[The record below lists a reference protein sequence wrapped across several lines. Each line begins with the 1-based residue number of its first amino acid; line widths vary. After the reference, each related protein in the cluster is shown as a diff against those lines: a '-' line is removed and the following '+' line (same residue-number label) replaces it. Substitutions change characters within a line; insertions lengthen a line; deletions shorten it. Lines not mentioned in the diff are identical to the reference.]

1 MKEKIIKILRKLQKY
16 TKTDMVYLAKGTF
29 WLFFSKIGLALIS
42 FASMLAFANWL
53 PKESFGTYQ
62 FILSTISILAIST
75 LPGINTAIVKSI
87 AQKKEGVLQAAV
99 KERIKWGY
107 LGSLLALVLS
117 LWYFLHDNNILTI
130 AFLLTA
136 VFLPFKAAFNTF
148 EAFWSSRKRFDLRA
162 KYSLIVA
169 GISTSLTILTIYL
182 TNNIL
187 IIFAV
192 FLISYTFLNWFF
204 YSKTKRQTINNEQ
217 DPEAISFGKNL
228 TFITGLQVIATY
240 LDKIIIWHFLGAV
253 PVAIYSFAQKPI
265 DKVKTFL
272 PISLLALPKLGEGK
286 MGPERKKGITRK
298 FLLLFLAFVP
308 AAITMTWL
316 APFLYR
322 LFFPQYMESVP
333 FFQAMSILIAF
344 CPFLLLNSVLISE
357 IKKRALYTINIAAPL
372 LKVTLFLTLI
382 PYFGIWGIVIAL
394 LTAETVKIILTL
406 IFYLGLGQ
414 TKPGS
419 WSKS

>member
-1 MKEKIIKILRKLQKY
+1 
-16 TKTDMVYLAKGTF
+16 
-29 WLFFSKIGLALIS
+29 LALI
-42 FASMLAFANWL
+42 
-53 PKESFGTYQ
+53 
-62 FILSTISILAIST
+62 
-75 LPGINTAIVKSI
+75 
-87 AQKKEGVLQAAV
+87 
-99 KERIKWGY
+99 
-107 LGSLLALVLS
+107 LS

-136 VFLPFKAAFNTF
+136 FFLPFKAAFNTF
-148 EAFWSSRKRFDLRA
+148 ETFWSSRKRFDLRA

-169 GISTSLTILTIYL
+169 GISTSLIILTIYL
-182 TNNIL
+182 TNNVL

-192 FLISYTFLNWFF
+192 FLTGNTFLNWFF
-204 YSKTKRQTINNEQ
+204 YSKTKKQTINNEQ

-228 TFITGLQVIATY
+228 TFISGLSAIATY

-265 DKVKTFL
+265 NKIKAFL

-286 MGPERKKGITRK
+286 MSPERKKGITRK
-298 FLLLFLAFVP
+298 FLLLFLVFLPV
-308 AAITMTWL
+308 AIVMAWL

-322 LFFPQYMESVP
+322 LLFPQYMESVP

-344 CPFLLLNSVLISE
+344 LPFTLLNSVLISE
-357 IKKRALYTINIAAPL
+357 IKKRALYTINIIAPI
-372 LKVTLFLTLI
+372 LKITLFLTLI
-382 PYFGIWGIVIAL
+382 PYFEIWGIVIAL
-394 LTAETVKIILTL
+394 LTAETVRIILTL
-406 IFYLGLGQ
+406 IFYLDFGQ